1 MSITLYSTHC
11 PKCEILKKKLNEKS
25 IDYKE
30 INDTEY
36 MLSKGFTTVPMLEVD
51 DKTLNFAAAIKW
63 VTEVQQNYE

>member
-11 PKCEILKKKLNEKS
+11 PKCNVLKKKLDEKN

-36 MLSKGFTTVPMLEVD
+36 MISKGFMSVPMLEINGDILDFGKAV
-51 DKTLNFAAAIKW
+51 KW
-63 VTEVQQNYE
+63 VNER